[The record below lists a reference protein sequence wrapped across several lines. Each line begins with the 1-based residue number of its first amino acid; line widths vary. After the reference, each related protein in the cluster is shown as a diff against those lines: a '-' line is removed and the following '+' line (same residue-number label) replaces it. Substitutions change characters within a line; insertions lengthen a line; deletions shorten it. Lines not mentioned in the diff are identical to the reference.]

1 MIFLLEY
8 DRPTG
13 RLRNERAFADDQIES
28 ANAAR
33 LAAELDFAGSP
44 RVEIV
49 IIRSHSREEMI
60 RTHGRYFKSFAE
72 LSRIR

>member
-8 DRPTG
+8 VRPSG
-13 RLRNERAFADDQIES
+13 RLRNERAFEDSEIEV

-33 LAAELDFAGSP
+33 LAAELDSAGSSD
-44 RVEIV
+44 VEIV

-60 RTHGRYFKSFAE
+60 RTHGRYFKTFAE